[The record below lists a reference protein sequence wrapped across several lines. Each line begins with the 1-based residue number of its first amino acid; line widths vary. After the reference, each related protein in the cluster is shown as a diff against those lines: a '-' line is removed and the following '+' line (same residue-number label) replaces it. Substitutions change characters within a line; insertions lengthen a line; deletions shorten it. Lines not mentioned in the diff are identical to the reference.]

1 MFYLSQFSIPT
12 FYDKMK
18 RDIDFKQETS
28 IEKDTLLDYT
38 HKRKNHKQ
46 TKEYR
51 DYQKVPLFLK
61 LIAL

>member
-1 MFYLSQFSIPT
+1 
-12 FYDKMK
+12 MK

-28 IEKDTLLDYT
+28 IEKDMLLDYT

-46 TKEYR
+46 TKEYG
-51 DYQKVPLFLK
+51 DYQKVRLFLK